1 MSANATARASG
12 TTNVR
17 LAAPTAKPVPDM
29 EKGHR
34 VRLFVGYM
42 IAITLVVGIF
52 AYGFNYYTL
61 GASERPFSPKH
72 ALLKPSGA
80 IGVKLGLLGL
90 GMFLSIFLYPLRKHW
105 AWLGRQG
112 SSRHWLDNHVLL
124 GVAAPFVIALHAA
137 FKFRGFA
144 GIAFWIMLAVS
155 MSGVIGR
162 YLYGQIP
169 RSLNAAELSL
179 KEVQDI
185 QAKLGEQ
192 LAEQKTLPESDLKA
206 VLSLPSAER
215 VQKLPT
221 AVALV
226 YMMLLDVSRVFKIA
240 TLRRRQL
247 GFGEQL
253 LTVGGFLRTRHP
265 DLERAV
271 TLAREE
277 ASIAKRVL
285 FLSCSQKVFH
295 LWHVVHKP
303 FSYTFALLAIVHI
316 VLIAMM
322 GYF

>member
-1 MSANATARASG
+1 MSANATA
-12 TTNVR
+12 VR
-17 LAAPTAKPVPDM
+17 LVNATAKPAVDT
-29 EKGHR
+29 ERGHR
-34 VRLFVGYM
+34 VRLFLGYVM
-42 IAITLVVGIF
+42 VTALVVGIF
-52 AYGFNYYTL
+52 VYGFSYYTL
-61 GASERPFSPKH
+61 SSAERPFSPKH

-80 IGVKLGLLGL
+80 IGVKLGMLGL
-90 GMFLSIFLYPLRKHW
+90 GMFLCIFLYPLRKRW
-105 AWLGRQG
+105 AWRGRQG
-112 SSRHWLDNHVLL
+112 SSRHWVDNHVLL
-124 GVAAPFVIALHAA
+124 GLAAPFIIALHAA

-155 MSGVIGR
+155 LSGVIGR

-179 KEVQDI
+179 KEVQEI

-192 LAEQKTLPESDLKA
+192 LAEQRILPQSDLRV

-221 AVALV
+221 VVALV
-226 YMMLLDVSRVFKIA
+226 YMMLLDLSRIFKIA
-240 TLRRRQL
+240 ALRRRRL
-247 GFGEQL
+247 SFGEAL
-253 LTVGGFLRTRHP
+253 LTLGGLLKTKHP
-265 DLERAV
+265 ELEQAV
-271 TLAREE
+271 TVAREE

-303 FSYTFALLAIVHI
+303 FSYTFAMLAIVHI
-316 VLIAMM
+316 VLVVMM

>member
-1 MSANATARASG
+1 MSANATA
-12 TTNVR
+12 TVR
-17 LAAPTAKPVPDM
+17 LATPAAKPVPDI
-29 EKGHR
+29 ERGHR
-34 VRLFVGYM
+34 VRLFLGYA
-42 IAITLVVGIF
+42 IAIALVAGIF

-61 GASERPFSPKH
+61 NSTERPFSPKH

-80 IGVKLGLLGL
+80 IGVKLGMLGL
-90 GMFLSIFLYPLRKHW
+90 GMFLCIFLYPLRKRW

-124 GVAAPFVIALHAA
+124 GLAAPFVIALHAA

-155 MSGVIGR
+155 LSGVVGR
-162 YLYGQIP
+162 YLYAQIP

-179 KEVQDI
+179 KEVQDL

-192 LAEQKTLPESDLKA
+192 LAEQRVLPQSDLR
-206 VLSLPSAER
+206 VLLSLPSAER

-221 AVALV
+221 VVALV
-226 YMMLLDVSRVFKIA
+226 YMMLLDLSRVFKIA
-240 TLRRRQL
+240 TLRRRHL

-253 LTVGGFLRTRHP
+253 LTLGGLLRTRHP

-271 TLAREE
+271 QVAREE

-285 FLSCSQKVFH
+285 FLSCSQRVFH

-303 FSYTFALLAIVHI
+303 FSYTFALLAIIHI

>member
-1 MSANATARASG
+1 MSTNATAVS
-12 TTNVR
+12 
-17 LAAPTAKPVPDM
+17 LAAAATKPLADV

-34 VRLFVGYM
+34 TRLFLGYL
-42 IAITLVVGIF
+42 IAIALVAGIF
-52 AYGFNYYTL
+52 AYGFNYYALSST
-61 GASERPFSPKH
+61 ERPFSPKH

-80 IGVKLGLLGL
+80 IGVKLGMLGL
-90 GMFLSIFLYPLRKHW
+90 GMFSCIFLYPLRKRW

-112 SSRHWLDNHVLL
+112 ISRHWMDNHVLL
-124 GVAAPFVIALHAA
+124 GLAAPFVIALHSA

-155 MSGVIGR
+155 LSGVVGR

-179 KEVQDI
+179 KEVQEI
-185 QAKLGEQ
+185 QATLGEQ
-192 LAEQKTLPESDLKA
+192 LAEQKILPQSDLGA
-206 VLSLPSAER
+206 LLSLPSAER

-221 AVALV
+221 VVALG
-226 YMMLLDVSRVFKIA
+226 YMMLLDLGRIFKIA
-240 TLRRRQL
+240 TLRRRHR

-253 LTVGGFLRTRHP
+253 FTLGGLRKTSHP

-271 TLAREE
+271 AVARGG
-277 ASIAKRVL
+277 AAIAKPVL
-285 FLSCSQKVFH
+285 FVSCSQKVFH
-295 LWHVVHKP
+295 LWHVVHRP

-316 VLIAMM
+316 VLVVMM

>member
-1 MSANATARASG
+1 MSANATAAA
-12 TTNVR
+12 R
-17 LAAPTAKPVPDM
+17 LVSATAKPVPDV

-34 VRLFVGYM
+34 VRLFMGYL
-42 IAITLVVGIF
+42 IAIALIAGIF
-52 AYGFNYYTL
+52 AYGFNYYALNST
-61 GASERPFSPKH
+61 ERPFSTKH
-72 ALLKPSGA
+72 ALLKPSGT
-80 IGVKLGLLGL
+80 IGVKLGMLGL
-90 GMFLSIFLYPLRKHW
+90 AMFLCIFLYPLRKRW

-124 GVAAPFVIALHAA
+124 GLAAPFVIALHAA

-155 MSGVIGR
+155 ISGVIGR

-185 QAKLGEQ
+185 QVELGKQ
-192 LAEQKTLPESDLKA
+192 LAEQRVLPQSDLRA
-206 VLSLPSAER
+206 LMSLPSAER

-221 AVALV
+221 MVALV
-226 YMMLLDVSRVFKIA
+226 YMMLLDLGRIFRIA
-240 TLRRRQL
+240 TLRRRHL
-247 GFGEQL
+247 GFGEQFLTLGGL
-253 LTVGGFLRTRHP
+253 LKTRHY

-271 TLAREE
+271 EVAREE
-277 ASIAKRVL
+277 ASIAKRVA
-285 FLSCSQKVFH
+285 FLACSQKVFH

-303 FSYTFALLAIVHI
+303 FSYTFALLAIIHI
-316 VLIAMM
+316 VLVAMM

>member
-1 MSANATARASG
+1 MSTQATAA
-12 TTNVR
+12 TNAR
-17 LAAPTAKPVPDM
+17 LAPATAISVADV
-29 EKGHR
+29 ERGHR
-34 VRLFVGYM
+34 IRLFFGYL
-42 IAITLVVGIF
+42 IAITLVAGIF

-61 GASERPFSPKH
+61 SSADRPFSPKH
-72 ALLKPSGA
+72 SLLKPSGA
-80 IGVKLGLLGL
+80 IGVKLGMLGL
-90 GMFLSIFLYPLRKHW
+90 GMFLCIFLYPLRKRW

-124 GVAAPFVIALHAA
+124 GLAAPFVIALHAA

-155 MSGVIGR
+155 LSGVIGR

-185 QAKLGEQ
+185 QTKLSEQ
-192 LAEQKTLPESDLKA
+192 LAEQRILPQSDLGA
-206 VLSLPSAER
+206 LLSLPSAER
-215 VQKLPT
+215 VRKLPT
-221 AVALV
+221 VVALV
-226 YMMLLDVSRVFKIA
+226 YMMLLD
-240 TLRRRQL
+240 LRRIFKVAGLRRHHL
-247 GFGEQL
+247 AFGEQV
-253 LTVGGFLRTRHP
+253 LTLGGVLRTKHF
-265 DLERAV
+265 DLERAIH
-271 TLAREE
+271 LAREE

-316 VLIAMM
+316 VLVVMM